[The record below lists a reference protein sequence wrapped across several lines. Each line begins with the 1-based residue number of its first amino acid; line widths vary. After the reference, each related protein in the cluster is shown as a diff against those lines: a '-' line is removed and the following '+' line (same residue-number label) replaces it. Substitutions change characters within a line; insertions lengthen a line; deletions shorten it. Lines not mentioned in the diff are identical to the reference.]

1 MIENLFPLVKTIFP
15 PFMRYFCQFSHFGGF
30 SVHTFTLLIG
40 LEVKLIIEGNKGYMS
55 IFKSDTIKAYYSGRV
70 VMRLYQI
77 DKGKLT
83 KIKEEPF
90 KLERD
95 LQKLVEDNLEMLLGL
110 QVVKSEF
117 IIQDRRFDTLTYN
130 PEDKFFVIIE
140 YKRDRNSS
148 VVDQGY
154 TYLNLLL
161 DHKEATVLEMNNCF
175 KKNCTVNDIEWE
187 QTKIIFISS
196 SFTDFQQGALNQ
208 GMPIEL
214 LEVKKHGNN
223 LISVTR
229 IQKSKHSMDGLMQK
243 SSAFEK
249 VDKEI
254 KNYTE
259 EDHLSKVPEEIKELY
274 SQFKSAILN
283 LDNQIEVQAKKRY
296 IAFKKDSS
304 NICDIEIWKKCLKI
318 YANAKWGELEDS
330 KKLFENVAKKG
341 HWGNGDYRVVVSDN
355 KNLEYI
361 MSVLKQLL

>member
-1 MIENLFPLVKTIFP
+1 
-15 PFMRYFCQFSHFGGF
+15 
-30 SVHTFTLLIG
+30 
-40 LEVKLIIEGNKGYMS
+40 
-55 IFKSDTIKAYYSGRV
+55 
-70 VMRLYQI
+70 MRLYQI
-77 DKGKLT
+77 NKGKLA

-95 LQKLVEDNLEMLLGL
+95 LQKLVEENLDTLLGL

-117 IIQDRRFDTLTYN
+117 AIQDRRFDTLTYD
-130 PEDKFFVIIE
+130 PEDKSFVIIE
-140 YKRDRNSS
+140 YKRDKNSS

-161 DHKEATVLEMNNCF
+161 DHKEAAVLEMNNCF
-175 KKNCTVNDIEWE
+175 KKNLTVNDIEWE

-214 LEVKKHGNN
+214 VEIKRHGTN
-223 LISVTR
+223 LISVTS
-229 IQKSKHSMDGLMQK
+229 IQKAQNSLK
-243 SSAFEK
+243 SSGQTSSTLEK

-259 EDHLSKVPEEIKELY
+259 DDLLEKIPEEMKELY
-274 SQFKSAILN
+274 AQFRRAIVN
-283 LDNQIEVQAKKRY
+283 LDDQIEVQAKKLY
-296 IAFKKDSS
+296 VAFKKDAS
-304 NICDIEIWKKCLKI
+304 NICDIEIHPKGLKI
-318 YANAKWGELEDS
+318 YANARWGELDDS
-330 KKLFENVAKKG
+330 KKLFEDVSKKG
-341 HWGNGDYRVVVSDN
+341 HWGNGDYRAVVSDS